1 MQADKNMAAQ
11 DEGRTDAPSL
21 TAIPNGWLT
30 RLFGCRH
37 GNLSPPFTKGE
48 ETYRSCMRCGARRL
62 FNVERGRMTGAYYYA
77 PPSSLYEPQGRDD
90 SHREKGKHGDR

>member
-1 MQADKNMAAQ
+1 MQADKNIAAP
-11 DEGRTDAPSL
+11 DEGHADAPSL

-37 GNLSPPFTKGE
+37 RNMCPPFTRGA

-77 PPSSLYEPQGRDD
+77 PLSSLYEPPCRKD
-90 SHREKGKHGDR
+90 SEGEKDKHGDR

>member
-1 MQADKNMAAQ
+1 MKAVKDMAAQ
-11 DEGRTDAPSL
+11 DGGGTESPTR

-37 GNLSPPFTKGE
+37 RNMSPPFTGGE

-62 FNVERGRMTGAYYYA
+62 FDVERGRMTGAYYYA
-77 PPSSLYEPQGRDD
+77 PLSALYGPPSPKRRTGRE
-90 SHREKGKHGDR
+90 R

>member
-1 MQADKNMAAQ
+1 MQADQ
-11 DEGRTDAPSL
+11 DTAVQHEGRPDAPL
-21 TAIPNGWLT
+21 RTAIPNGWLT

-37 GNLSPPFTKGE
+37 RNMSPPFTGGA

-77 PPSSLYEPQGRDD
+77 PLSSLYETPTPKRPPGGER
-90 SHREKGKHGDR
+90 

>member
-1 MQADKNMAAQ
+1 MQTDKNLAAP
-11 DEGRTDAPSL
+11 DEVRANALSL

-37 GNLSPPFTKGE
+37 RNMSPPYTGGE

-62 FNVERGRMTGAYYYA
+62 FSVERGRMTGAYYYA
-77 PPSSLYEPQGRDD
+77 PISSLYEPPLP
-90 SHREKGKHGDR
+90 K

>member
-1 MQADKNMAAQ
+1 MQADKNIAVQ
-11 DEGRTDAPSL
+11 DEGRTDRPSP

-37 GNLSPPFTKGE
+37 RNMSPPFTGGE

-77 PPSSLYEPQGRDD
+77 PLSSLYEPQHLKD
-90 SHREKGKHGDR
+90 SQGEKDKHGNR